1 MKYLGQLNRVPNKM
15 WGSMK
20 KTLLMLGLVLCL
32 PLVGFAADS
41 LEMTESLLQTDP
53 QSGKTFADF
62 LWMMI
67 AGFLVFF
74 MQAGFALVEA
84 GFTRAKNVANI
95 MMKNMMDFALGTIVF
110 WAVGFSFMYGDS
122 IGSFIGFSNF
132 FLSDAILPDGN
143 LNSWMYADWFFQA
156 VFAATAATIISGAMA
171 ERTNFIGYLAYTVF
185 ITGLIY
191 PIVGHWVWGGGWLSG
206 LGFHDFAGSTV
217 VHSVGAWAGLI
228 GTMILGPRIGR
239 YVDGKALPIKGHSVA
254 LGTLGVF
261 ILWFGWFGFNPGSTL
276 GADFSFARIA
286 VTTNIA
292 AAAGA
297 AVVMFLAW
305 FHSGKPDLGYTL
317 NGALAGLVAITA
329 PCAVVSP
336 TSALVIGAV
345 GGVVMY
351 FGTLLLEKS
360 KIDDPVGAIPV
371 HGMAGAWGTL
381 SVGLFAQAPYTTDF
395 SGLFFGGGF
404 SQLGVQL
411 LGIVAVLVWTAV
423 TSYIVFKSIDKVIGL
438 RVDEETEV
446 SGLDKHEHGTVAY
459 PEFFGLDEL
468 AAEPAFIKGKML
480 KSKEEEAKEIR
491 LETPGLNPQ
500 LT

>member
-1 MKYLGQLNRVPNKM
+1 
-15 WGSMK
+15 MK
-20 KTLLMLGLVLCL
+20 KLVFLFGLTLCL
-32 PLVGFAADS
+32 PLIGIASDNV
-41 LEMTESLLQTDP
+41 EMNASLLQADP
-53 QSGKTFADF
+53 LSGKTFADF
-62 LWMMI
+62 LWLMI

-110 WAVGFSFMYGDS
+110 WAIGFSFMYGES

-143 LNSWMYADWFFQA
+143 LNAWMYADWFFQA

-191 PIVGHWVWGGGWLSG
+191 PIVGHWIWGGGWLSK

-217 VHSVGAWAGLI
+217 VHSVGAWAGLV
-228 GTMILGPRIGR
+228 GTIILGPRIGR
-239 YVDGKALPIKGHSVA
+239 YLEGKAQPIKGHSVA

-286 VTTNIA
+286 VTTNMA

-297 AVVMFLAW
+297 TAVMFLAW

-336 TSALVIGAV
+336 GSAFIIGTV
-345 GGVVMY
+345 GGVIMY
-351 FGTLLLEKS
+351 FGTLLLEKA
-360 KIDDPVGAIPV
+360 KVDDPVGAIPV
-371 HGMAGAWGTL
+371 HGMAGTWGTL

-395 SGLFFGGGF
+395 SGLFFGGGVT
-404 SQLGVQL
+404 QLGIQL
-411 LGIVAVLVWTAV
+411 IGILAVLVWTV
-423 TSYIVFKSIDKVIGL
+423 STSFVVFKTIDKFIGL
-438 RVDEETEV
+438 RVTEDV
-446 SGLDKHEHGTVAY
+446 EISGLDHHEHGTIAY

-468 AAEPAFIKGKML
+468 SAEPNYIKGKII
-480 KSKEEEAKEIR
+480 KSKEEETKEIR

>member
-1 MKYLGQLNRVPNKM
+1 MRKVLALTLCVLLLPQLA
-15 WGSMK
+15 GA
-20 KTLLMLGLVLCL
+20 TEAL
-32 PLVGFAADS
+32 A
-41 LEMTESLLQTDP
+41 ESLMQVEP
-53 QSGKTFADF
+53 ESGKTFADF

-95 MMKNMMDFALGTIVF
+95 MMKNMMDFALGTLIF
-110 WAVGFSFMYGDS
+110 WAVGFAFMYGDS

-132 FLSDAILPDGN
+132 FLGN
-143 LNSWMYADWFFQA
+143 AVSETGVIHAWSYADWFFQA

-171 ERTNFIGYLAYTVF
+171 ERTNFIGYLIYTVF

-191 PIVGHWVWGGGWLSG
+191 PVVGHWIWGGGWLSQ

-217 VHSVGAWAGLI
+217 VHSVGAWAGLV
-228 GTMILGPRIGR
+228 GTMILGARIGR
-239 YVDGKALPIKGHSVA
+239 FKDGVAVPIKGHSVA

-276 GADFSFARIA
+276 GADVSFARIA
-286 VTTNIA
+286 VTTNLA

-297 AVVMFLAW
+297 TMVMFLAW

-336 TSALVIGAV
+336 TSAVIIGTI
-345 GGVVMY
+345 GGVIMY
-351 FGTLLLEKS
+351 FGTFLLEKY
-360 KIDDPVGAIPV
+360 KIDDPVGAVPV
-371 HGMAGAWGTL
+371 HGIAGAWGTL

-395 SGLFFGGGF
+395 TGLFFGGGV
-404 SQLGVQL
+404 SQLGIQL
-411 LGIVAVLVWTAV
+411 VGIAVVLLWTV
-423 TSYIVFKSIDKVIGL
+423 GTSYVVFKLIDTFLGL
-438 RVDEETEV
+438 RVDEEAEIT
-446 SGLDKHEHGTVAY
+446 GLDKHEHGTVAY
-459 PEFFGLDEL
+459 PEFFGTDEMPM
-468 AAEPAFIKGKML
+468 PALIKGK
-480 KSKEEEAKEIR
+480 KIADSKEEGAKEIMT
-491 LETPGLNPQ
+491 EIPSVVIKPS

>member
-1 MKYLGQLNRVPNKM
+1 
-15 WGSMK
+15 MK
-20 KTLLMLGLVLCL
+20 KLIALLICVLLL
-32 PLVGFAADS
+32 PQLAGAVDTAV
-41 LEMTESLLQTDP
+41 ESLMQVEP
-53 QSGKTFADF
+53 ESGKTFADF

-67 AGFLVFF
+67 AGFMVFF

-95 MMKNMMDFALGTIVF
+95 MMKNMMDFCLGSLIF

-132 FLSDAILPDGN
+132 FLSDAVSATGTIN
-143 LNSWMYADWFFQA
+143 AWSYADWFFQA

-171 ERTNFIGYLAYTVF
+171 ERTNFIGYLVYTVF

-191 PIVGHWVWGGGWLSG
+191 PIVGHWIWGGGWLSS

-217 VHSVGAWAGLI
+217 VHSVGAWAGLV

-239 YVDGKALPIKGHSVA
+239 FLEGKAIPIKGHSVA

-276 GADFSFARIA
+276 GADVSFARIA
-286 VTTNIA
+286 VTTNLA

-297 AVVMFLAW
+297 TMVMFLAW

-336 TSALVIGAV
+336 GSSIIIGAI

-351 FGTLLLEKS
+351 FGTFLLEKA
-360 KIDDPVGAIPV
+360 KIDDPVGAVPV
-371 HGMAGAWGTL
+371 HGLAGAWGTL
-381 SVGLFAQAPYTTDF
+381 SVGLFAEAPYTTDF
-395 SGLFFGGGF
+395 TGLFFGGGV
-404 SQLGVQL
+404 SQLGTQII
-411 LGIVAVLVWTAV
+411 GIVAVFVWTVV
-423 TSYIVFKSIDKVIGL
+423 TSFIVFKIIDMVIGL
-438 RVDEETEV
+438 RVDEETEIT
-446 SGLDKHEHGTVAY
+446 GLDKNEHGTVAY
-459 PEFFGLDEL
+459 PEFFGIEDTAL
-468 AAEPAFIKGKML
+468 EPALMKAKKKAQSIAEG
-480 KSKEEEAKEIR
+480 KEEIMM
-491 LETPGLNPQ
+491 ETPSLNINPS